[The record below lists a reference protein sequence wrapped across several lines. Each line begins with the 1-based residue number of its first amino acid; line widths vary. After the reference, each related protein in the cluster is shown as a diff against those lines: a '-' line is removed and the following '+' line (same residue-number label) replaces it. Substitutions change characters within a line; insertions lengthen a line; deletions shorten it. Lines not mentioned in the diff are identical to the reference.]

1 MTAEYERLGA
11 RPSREGAL
19 PRPSRASAPT
29 PWPRAAA
36 DVLAL
41 QRTVGNAA
49 TGRALARQPAK
60 QPLADKPS
68 DAKPARQATFRVLIV
83 DNGKTGLDAKTLE
96 IAIGHVMDELK
107 KLTSASSDEAVKA
120 GFTVEYRKT
129 APERDTDFGRRDL
142 DVTTWIVFLIHKG
155 DEKMAVDLGYH
166 YLNLDHREREQR
178 EKSAKADIATEG
190 GHNLQTYSRKR
201 GHPSESVSFVG
212 TDVPL
217 RMQKTASF
225 GPESAGRLMA
235 EVVLHELGHAMGH
248 VHYEGDDASKDH
260 DASGIMA
267 AATPIGSSGPY
278 APTSFSTASADVIR
292 KRLEWLAGIIA
303 ARAKTP

>member
-1 MTAEYERLGA
+1 MTVERERLGA
-11 RPSREGAL
+11 RPSREGAS
-19 PRPSRASAPT
+19 RTPSRAYVPSRPKH
-29 PWPRAAA
+29 AAA
-36 DVLAL
+36 VLAL

-49 TGRALARQPAK
+49 TRLALARKPAPQQPA
-60 QPLADKPS
+60 DKAP
-68 DAKPARQATFRVLIV
+68 DAKPSPPTTFRVLIV
-83 DNGKTGLDAKTLE
+83 DGGKTGLDAKTLE
-96 IAIGHVMDELK
+96 IAIGHVRDELR
-107 KLTSASSDEAVKA
+107 KLTSASTNETVKA

-142 DVTTWIVFLIHKG
+142 DVTTWIVFLIRKG
-155 DEKMAVDLGYH
+155 DEKTAVDLGYH

-212 TDVPL
+212 ADMPL
-217 RMQKTASF
+217 KMQKTASF

-260 DASGIMA
+260 DTSGIMA
-267 AATPIGSSGPY
+267 PATPIGSSGPY
-278 APTSFSTASADVIR
+278 APTSFSKASADVIR
-292 KRLEWLAGIIA
+292 KRLEWLAGNIA

>member
-1 MTAEYERLGA
+1 MTAEYDRFGA
-11 RPSREGAL
+11 RPSREGAYR
-19 PRPSRASAPT
+19 RPSKAPV
-29 PWPRAAA
+29 PYVRPRHA
-36 DVLAL
+36 DLLAL
-41 QRTVGNAA
+41 QRAVGNAA
-49 TGRALARQPAK
+49 TRVVLARQPRQ
-60 QPLADKPS
+60 QPPGDKAPDATPS
-68 DAKPARQATFRVLIV
+68 PRPTFRVLIV
-83 DNGKTGLDAKTLE
+83 DNGKTGLDAKTLD
-96 IAIGHVMDELK
+96 IAIGHVRDELR
-107 KLTSASSDEAVKA
+107 KLTAASANDAVKA

-142 DVTTWIVFLIHKG
+142 DVTTWIVFLVHKG
-155 DEKMAVDLGYH
+155 DEKLAVDLGYH

-178 EKSAKADIATEG
+178 EKNARADIATEG

-201 GHPSESVSFVG
+201 RHPSESISFVG

-217 RMQKTASF
+217 KMQKTESF

-267 AATPIGSSGPY
+267 AATTVGSSGPY
-278 APTSFSTASADVIR
+278 APTSFSTASAEVIR

-303 ARAKTP
+303 GRTKTP